1 MTILIILGAIGGS
14 IQVSGRTI
22 DGREGQ
28 TQGDIT
34 VNGRIGEFDNETP
47 GPDPEDINSWI
58 NVTIPTTALFYT
70 TEDSS
75 HEEITSPGYSV
86 SNNSAKGV
94 TTTVSGVEDA
104 EKMDEVD
111 LLTIKDVDNA
121 TEKDIELFRN
131 GQATVTES
139 ELFELDTKQIGG
151 FIFSGKASPVNSAE
165 ESNPKFKLVLSFATV
180 VDTTD

>member
-1 MTILIILGAIGGS
+1 MKKKIASIMTILIILGAIGGS

-75 HEEITSPGYSV
+75 HEEITG
-86 SNNSAKGV
+86 
-94 TTTVSGVEDA
+94 
-104 EKMDEVD
+104 
-111 LLTIKDVDNA
+111 I
-121 TEKDIELFRN
+121 
-131 GQATVTES
+131 
-139 ELFELDTKQIGG
+139 
-151 FIFSGKASPVNSAE
+151 
-165 ESNPKFKLVLSFATV
+165 LSFK
-180 VDTTD
+180 